1 MKRREEYDRME
12 GRRTLSIGITV
23 NLEHYENLRL
33 EVSGQVENQEDAQEL
48 VQYLDSVLGS
58 FGRQDPATA
67 ERIESYRRRVLSSP
81 PIPPRAPSTGCQEGV
96 CPLPGKKEAP
106 CEPPT
111 PSQPL
116 TGYDAHPD
124 HSPVIVAAGD
134 SICEECGSPLSPA
147 EQKMSQLFTSR
158 SLCRKCM
165 KKL

>member
-1 MKRREEYDRME
+1 MKRGEEYDRME

-33 EVSGQVENQEDAQEL
+33 EVSGQVESQEDAQEL
-48 VQYLDSVLGS
+48 VQYLDTVLGS

-67 ERIESYRRRVLSSP
+67 ERIESYRRRVLSP
-81 PIPPRAPSTGCQEGV
+81 PPLPLKAPPAGCHEGV
-96 CPLPGKKEAP
+96 CPLPAETELP
-106 CEPPT
+106 DETPP

-116 TGYDAHPD
+116 SGDDARSEQTPVSAATGD
-124 HSPVIVAAGD
+124 G
-134 SICEECGSPLSPA
+134 ICEECGSHLSPA